1 MGHCSGGDGAHAIG
15 NQLAEVSEMTPEDNV
30 LVRMVEWVEG
40 GDAKAPEFVRGTK
53 YINVSSPPPS
63 LFLIYIY
70 ILEDIRRRKGNET
83 KIRY

>member
-15 NQLAEVSEMTPEDNV
+15 NQLAAVSEMTPEDNV

-53 YINVSSPPPS
+53 YINVSSPPPVS
-63 LFLIYIY
+63 LSKYIY
-70 ILEDIRRRKGNET
+70 IFLEDIRRKGNET
-83 KIRY
+83 KVRY